1 MKPEYD
7 FSKGKRGAIDLTP
20 DGKTRITIRL
30 DDSVINWF
38 RTRTEM
44 EPGYSPSGD
53 YHERINEILRLR
65 RLDGDLLWKLRE
77 QSDAW
82 HIMATWH
89 IG

>member
-65 RLDGDLLWKLRE
+65 MYKEILAMDERKLKGE
-77 QSDAW
+77 
-82 HIMATWH
+82 
-89 IG
+89 